1 VTERPSPEEGAA
13 AVPAGFHLE
22 RSLGPGRYP
31 ILSVFPG
38 LDRLETAGRL
48 EPEAKARRRLFA
60 ETRVEIVAEDMWM
73 YVAPHEKPSAFR
85 RRDPVIAPDQ
95 DCIVVGLSHL
105 AESPAL
111 ILFLDIF
118 HELCHIRQR
127 QAGRELWDQQWSY
140 VTRPTEVE
148 AYRFVVQE
156 GRRLGVPD
164 GVLKEYLEVEWISS
178 DEHQQLWVAVSRPA
192 P

>member
-1 VTERPSPEEGAA
+1 MADPPTPDETSPHL
-13 AVPAGFHLE
+13 PAGFRVE
-22 RSLGPGRYP
+22 RTRTPGRYP

-38 LDRLETAGRL
+38 LGGLETARRL
-48 EPEAKARRRLFA
+48 EPDSTARARLFA
-60 ETRVEIVAEDMWM
+60 ETLVEVVAEDMWM
-73 YVAPHEKPSAFR
+73 YVAPHDEPSIFR
-85 RRDPVIAPDQ
+85 LRKAVVVPVK
-95 DCIVVGLSHL
+95 DCVVVGLSHL

-118 HELCHIRQR
+118 HELCHVRQR
-127 QAGRELWDQQWSY
+127 QAGRELWDQSVSY

-164 GVLKEYLEVEWISS
+164 PVLREYLEVEWITAA
-178 DEHQQLWVAVSRPA
+178 EHEQLWLAVNQTGP
-192 P
+192 